1 INQLDQ
7 TRPYSVREFMLL
19 MGRELAE
26 IAHEDGVITSAYKAR
41 IPVFCPD
48 VLGSELSIGLA
59 RAKFEKKAQISFD
72 GTQDTIEMMQI
83 AQKTRN
89 SALITLGSAHSQSM
103 LNVAEISSYITRT
116 NPRGHKYAI
125 SITTD
130 SVPLDSRTPS
140 YSGNHTGNFGK
151 LGKGATTAFVPCD
164 PSIALPMIITALSQ
178 TAAKFMKGRKRP
190 NFSFSGKDMSIDV
203 P

>member
-1 INQLDQ
+1 LS
-7 TRPYSVREFMLL
+7 RSYSVREFLHL

-26 IAHEDGVITSAYKAR
+26 IAHEDGILTSAFKSR

-48 VLGSELSIGLA
+48 IQNSPLSVGFA
-59 RAKFEKKAQISFD
+59 RAKFEKKISVSFD
-72 GTQDTIEMMQI
+72 LTQDTLEMLQI
-83 AQKTRN
+83 VQKTRN
-89 SALITLGSAHSQSM
+89 SATINLGSSTAQSM
-103 LNVAEISSYITRT
+103 VNIAEVTSYITRT

-125 SITTD
+125 CINDGCS
-130 SVPLDSRTPS
+130 PLEIRTPS
-140 YSGNHTGNFGK
+140 YGSIHTQQFGR
-151 LGKGATTAFVPCD
+151 LGKGATTAFVNCD

-190 NFSFSGKDMSIDV
+190 NFSFSGKDMNIDV